1 MPLTLLSFH
10 HFYSPIKLSTLHT
23 LAHTHPTLY
32 SGLYLQGRPGALLIS
47 SPSVAALQAYVKA
60 VKRMRWQRVHNLG
73 TSEREDH
80 LLRLPAGALVSV
92 EEMRG
97 LVRAAGEYGGA
108 GVEEWV
114 RGAVRRGFG
123 GGPR

>member
-1 MPLTLLSFH
+1 M
-10 HFYSPIKLSTLHT
+10 
-23 LAHTHPTLY
+23 Y

-47 SPSVAALQAYVKA
+47 SPSVAALQSYVKA

-80 LLRLPAGALVSV
+80 LLRLPAGSLVRV
-92 EEMRG
+92 EEMRE
-97 LVRAAGEYGGA
+97 LVRAAGGYGGA
-108 GVEEWV
+108 DVEEWV

-123 GGPR
+123 GGLR